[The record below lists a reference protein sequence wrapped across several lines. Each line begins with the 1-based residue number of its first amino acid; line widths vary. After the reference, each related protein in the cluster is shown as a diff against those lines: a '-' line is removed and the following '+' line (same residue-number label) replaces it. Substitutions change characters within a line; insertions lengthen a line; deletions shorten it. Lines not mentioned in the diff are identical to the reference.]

1 MNIEYYH
8 VHVSVSMT
16 VANRNCCNR
25 KRLGTLQQQTVT
37 VTTEN
42 SYWERQLETFNLSD
56 MRGKVLG
63 HEQED
68 VLELC
73 LMLLADGSCSMPGAV
88 VAIRVTEKVKQLVVS
103 LKTSYVN
110 EEWNRQQ
117 QSSCLQIISD
127 VSLHGCD

>member
-1 MNIEYYH
+1 
-8 VHVSVSMT
+8 
-16 VANRNCCNR
+16 
-25 KRLGTLQQQTVT
+25 
-37 VTTEN
+37 
-42 SYWERQLETFNLSD
+42 

-73 LMLLADGSCSMPGAV
+73 LMLLADGLCSMPGAV
-88 VAIRVTEKVKQLVVS
+88 VAIRVTEKVEQLVVS

-117 QSSCLQIISD
+117 QSSCLQIMPD
-127 VSLHGCD
+127 VSLHGWLKDGCQMSTFFNYLFQSEEELKKHGKKRESFKICSNCLQ